1 MSNSNIISLVSED
14 QIEMISGMSLKQ
26 RLRTL
31 VSITGNITRLK
42 LSLSA
47 IDGYHKDMLDEGAD
61 QAVFAARNSLVNQ
74 LAKLSELAE
83 KLNESIL

>member
-1 MSNSNIISLVSED
+1 MSDSNIISFVSED
-14 QIEMISGMSLKQ
+14 QVQMIAEMTLKQ

-31 VSITGNITRLK
+31 ISITGNIERLK

-47 IDGYHKDMLDEGAD
+47 IDGYHKDMLDEGSD
-61 QAVFAARNSLVNQ
+61 EAVFAARNSLVNQ
-74 LAKLSELAE
+74 LGKLSEIAE